1 MECDEEEM
9 LTHTRELLAEL
20 NSGEDGREEDS
31 EDGREDGRED
41 RECRQEMDVT

>member
-9 LTHTRELLAEL
+9 LAHTRELLAEL
-20 NSGEDGREEDS
+20 NSGDGREDS
-31 EDGREDGRED
+31 EDGREG